1 MENMAVS
8 LSEIFPSAAGAE
20 MEELQSIVRNAES
33 YEKGMELAQTR
44 RESQKMDS
52 AGKENKIRGLQLID
66 RIIANK
72 DLNAVL
78 GSMEGRHEIGDLA
91 HRFDPQE
98 TNAIADINNLRDIL
112 TGDNLGMMSGVL
124 SESDMK
130 IIANI
135 AGGGLERQRD
145 EETFMADIEAIR
157 DALSR
162 GFDPDSAP
170 VARSATVTPE
180 ASSGTPT
187 RVVTYDSAGNRIR

>member
-1 MENMAVS
+1 
-8 LSEIFPSAAGAE
+8 

-33 YEKGMELAQTR
+33 YEKGVALAQTR

-52 AGKENKIRGLQLID
+52 AGRENKIRGLQLID

-72 DLNAVL
+72 DLNGVL
-78 GSMEGRHEIGDLA
+78 GSLEGRHEIGDLA
-91 HRFDPQE
+91 HRWDPQE
-98 TNAIADINNLRDIL
+98 TNAIADIDNLRDIL

-145 EETFMADIEAIR
+145 EDVFMEDIMAIR
-157 DALSR
+157 DALAR
-162 GFDPDSAP
+162 AFDSNAAP
-170 VARSATVTPE
+170 VVRASAVTPE
-180 ASSGTPT
+180 ASSGTPS